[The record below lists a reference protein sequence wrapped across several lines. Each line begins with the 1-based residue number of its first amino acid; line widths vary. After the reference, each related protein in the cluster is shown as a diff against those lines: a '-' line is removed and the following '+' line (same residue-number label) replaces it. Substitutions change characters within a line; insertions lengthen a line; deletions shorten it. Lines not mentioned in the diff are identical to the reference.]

1 MNANGS
7 IFMDYRNAPDFS
19 DRNTLIHG
27 HHMRSGNMFAGLMNY
42 KKGGYYEKHDHMY
55 IMTPQGTYRMD
66 LLCGSVVEAF
76 DDIYSAEPTQEAIAA
91 CMRKSRFQ
99 SSLGL
104 PEEDAKIVTLSTCS
118 YEFDDARFVVLGV
131 LSPVEEAA
139 AN

>member
-1 MNANGS
+1 
-7 IFMDYRNAPDFS
+7 
-19 DRNTLIHG
+19 
-27 HHMRSGNMFAGLMNY
+27 
-42 KKGGYYEKHDHMY
+42 
-55 IMTPQGTYRMD
+55 
-66 LLCGSVVEAF
+66 
-76 DDIYSAEPTQEAIAA
+76 
-91 CMRKSRFQ
+91 MRKSRFQ